1 MSVALSPGSTL
12 ELTEDRCALVVSANA
27 GKALKPQV
35 LACALDEAQQRP
47 ESIDLALSPSL
58 GIRRGLKPQPQG
70 PAWRAGRQCM
80 RHFFEPGSGMGRALS
95 A

>member
-12 ELTEDRCALVVSANA
+12 DLTEDRCALVVSANA
-27 GKALKPQV
+27 GKALKAQV

-47 ESIDLALSPSL
+47 ESSDLARSPSL
-58 GIRRGLKPQPQG
+58 GIRRGLKPQPRG
-70 PAWRAGRQCM
+70 PAAG
-80 RHFFEPGSGMGRALS
+80 PGGNACAISSSRGRGWGGPLS